1 VRGANCPT
9 SKSQPPRAKAPWDRD
24 FARACHD
31 GPDAIVRHT
40 AAFFAFAAALSL
52 TNCKGFV
59 REMWGRAMRGV
70 GVVAGCVALAV
81 LVSGCDTT
89 DSRYFRYGIGTDLY
103 SDDIVQTTQFQDIYL
118 TELCRQALPVLSTSE
133 SQCLNGVPGSNGWN
147 LLVQAGLNDVDRRC
161 DSYLAWLDDRRR
173 TNNAVLKELGD
184 VTVASQ
190 AIMNVAGVS
199 ANPITLVGLA
209 FGLAANTFTNVNSRL
224 LLEVDKTTVQTL
236 VLRRRS
242 DYRVGLQSIRVENR
256 PAAVHAL
263 RSYLNIC
270 TPFTIETDINSTIT
284 VFQQV
289 GAGGLVTKPPLVS
302 AATVGAPVRATER
315 IGRPVRATIEEHPEF
330 AEILDPYDPQAHS
343 VSFVSSVQR
352 AMCVPKNEIGIPGAA
367 TKALI
372 AIFEASP
379 HTKTKNNGKL
389 DAKEIA
395 LIRGQ
400 GPCVEGGG
408 RNFFEKLTYPLNDAD
423 GKEALMQLIV
433 ALNKVPGGPQ
443 LATTLSLDDVRDK
456 INQARADPTVS
467 SKLKLQLPPALS
479 NQVTKDFLL
488 ALPR

>member
-236 VLRRRS
+236 VLRRRNEFRLDVS
-242 DYRVGLQSIRVENR
+242 RKNITDR
-256 PAAVHAL
+256 PTAVHAL
-263 RSYLNIC
+263 RLYLTIC
-270 TPFTIETDINSTIT
+270 TPFTIETDINSTVT
-284 VFQQV
+284 VFQQA
-289 GAGGLVTKPPLVS
+289 GARALEVKEPLVS
-302 AATVGAPVRATER
+302 T
-315 IGRPVRATIEEHPEF
+315 
-330 AEILDPYDPQAHS
+330 
-343 VSFVSSVQR
+343 SSVGVR
-352 AMCVPKNEIGIPGAA
+352 VIREATAPLPPPPKNPIVISETRLNPYEQ
-367 TKALI
+367 TL
-372 AIFEASP
+372 
-379 HTKTKNNGKL
+379 L
-389 DAKEIA
+389 AKEIEQFQRAVCVPPTGDLGPLGSQTRIAIKGA
-395 LIRGQ
+395 LGAQDELLTDRKGILLRRKLRS
-400 GPCVEGGG
+400 GPNCS
-408 RNFFEKLTYPLNDAD
+408 P
-423 GKEALMQLIV
+423 
-433 ALNKVPGGPQ
+433 
-443 LATTLSLDDVRDK
+443 S
-456 INQARADPTVS
+456 
-467 SKLKLQLPPALS
+467 
-479 NQVTKDFLL
+479 
-488 ALPR
+488 

>member
-1 VRGANCPT
+1 VRGADHPT
-9 SKSQPPRAKAPWDRD
+9 SKSQPPRAKAPRGRD
-24 FARACHD
+24 FACACHD
-31 GPDAIVRHT
+31 GPIAIVRH
-40 AAFFAFAAALSL
+40 AAVIFAFAAALSL

-59 REMWGRAMRGV
+59 REMWERARRAGI
-70 GVVAGCVALAV
+70 VAAGVALAL
-81 LVSGCDTT
+81 LVGGCDTT
-89 DSRYFRYGIGTDLY
+89 DTRYFRYGIGTDLY
-103 SDDIVQTTQFQDIYL
+103 SEDIVQTTQLQDIYL
-118 TELCRQALPVLSTSE
+118 TELCRQALPVVSTTDG
-133 SQCLNGVPGSNGWN
+133 QCLTAVPNSSGWN
-147 LLVQAGLNDVDRRC
+147 LIVQAGLNDVDRRC

-173 TNNAVLKELGD
+173 TNSAVLKELGD
-184 VTVASQ
+184 ITVASQ
-190 AIMNVAGVS
+190 AIMRVAGVG
-199 ANPITLVGLA
+199 ANPITLAGLA

-236 VLRRRS
+236 VLRRREA
-242 DYRVGLQSIRVENR
+242 YRLQLQGIVVDNR
-256 PAAVHAL
+256 PAAIHAL
-263 RSYLNIC
+263 RSYLSIC
-270 TPFTIETDINSTIT
+270 TPYTIETDINSTIT

-315 IGRPVRATIEEHPEF
+315 ISRPIRAPIEEHPEF

-352 AMCVPKNEIGIPGAA
+352 ALCVPKNEIGIPGAA

-379 HTKTKNNGKL
+379 HTKTTNNGKL

-395 LIRGQ
+395 QIRGQ

-408 RNFFEKLTYPLNDAD
+408 RNFFEKLTYPLGDAD

-443 LATTLSLDDVRDK
+443 LATTLSLDDVRDR
-456 INQARADPTVS
+456 ISQARADPTIS

-479 NQVTKDFLL
+479 NQVTRDFLL

>member
-1 VRGANCPT
+1 
-9 SKSQPPRAKAPWDRD
+9 
-24 FARACHD
+24 
-31 GPDAIVRHT
+31 
-40 AAFFAFAAALSL
+40 
-52 TNCKGFV
+52 
-59 REMWGRAMRGV
+59 MWGRAMRGV

-81 LVSGCDTT
+81 LVSSCDTT

-118 TELCRQALPVLSTSE
+118 TELCRQALPVLSSSE
-133 SQCLNGVPGSNGWN
+133 NQCLNAVPSPNAWD
-147 LLVQAGLNDVDRRC
+147 LIVQAGLNDVDRRC

-289 GAGGLVTKPPLVS
+289 GAGGLVAKPPLVS

-352 AMCVPKNEIGIPGAA
+352 ALCVPKNEIGIPGAA

-456 INQARADPTVS
+456 ISQARADPTVS

>member
-1 VRGANCPT
+1 VRGADRPT
-9 SKSQPPRAKAPWDRD
+9 SKSQPPRAKAQWDRD

-31 GPDAIVRHT
+31 GLDAIVRHT

-52 TNCKGFV
+52 TNCKGVV
-59 REMWGRAMRGV
+59 REMGERAMRGV

-118 TELCRQALPVLSTSE
+118 TELCRQALPVLSSSE
-133 SQCLNGVPGSNGWN
+133 NQCLNAVPSPNAWD
-147 LLVQAGLNDVDRRC
+147 LIVQAGLNDVDRRC

>member
-1 VRGANCPT
+1 
-9 SKSQPPRAKAPWDRD
+9 
-24 FARACHD
+24 
-31 GPDAIVRHT
+31 
-40 AAFFAFAAALSL
+40 
-52 TNCKGFV
+52 
-59 REMWGRAMRGV
+59 MWGRAMRGV

-118 TELCRQALPVLSTSE
+118 TELCRQALPVLSSSE
-133 SQCLNGVPGSNGWN
+133 NQCLNAVPSPNAWD
-147 LLVQAGLNDVDRRC
+147 LIVQAGLNDVDRRC

-352 AMCVPKNEIGIPGAA
+352 ALCVPKNEIGIPGAA

-456 INQARADPTVS
+456 IIQARADPTVS